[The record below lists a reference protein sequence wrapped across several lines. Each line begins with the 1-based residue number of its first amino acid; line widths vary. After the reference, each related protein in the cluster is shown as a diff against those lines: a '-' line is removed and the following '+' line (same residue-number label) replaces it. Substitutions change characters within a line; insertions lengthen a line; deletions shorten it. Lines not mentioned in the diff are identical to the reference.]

1 MSTGSQQYVFSRG
14 EDPLRADKLNGAIA
28 ERVLVNGDTMLG
40 SLFAWRDPQLP
51 LEVATKRWV
60 DQTAANIRAAA
71 VSIVPL
77 QQITPDDSTTTFDL
91 ISAITGTAATPASA
105 NDIQVYING
114 LYQKPVT
121 DYGVNPNKIVFTVAP
136 TADSIVTMFWWSL
149 SGGAGTGFLPL
160 TGGTISGSL
169 AVTGPFNVYD
179 TTNLVNLTQSGYTTI
194 NGANSG
200 GAALL
205 VQGGDLSVGNN
216 HAITTGGTM
225 LCGHLAAGR
234 AGVSP
239 GGFIGSWDVT
249 RQGADT
255 YTGFYTDNGGNI
267 VFCSAD
273 AGQGSVSGSRATLS
287 PSGLL
292 TVASTLSAQDVISRT
307 SILANTT
314 MHVKGQADFDARVNV
329 HAALFVDTTG
339 VFGGDVATAGGFS
352 ATAILINRGPAQ
364 FNMQDGSVFTINGA
378 STTSGNASISGALT
392 VTQGCTLNGLLTLNF
407 NLYAPWLPVA
417 ADNAAAIA
425 AGLSNGYIYVN
436 ASTNALTRV
445 V

>member
-28 ERVLVNGDTMLG
+28 ERVLVSGDTMLG

-91 ISAITGTAATPASA
+91 ISIISGNAATPASA

-121 DYGVNPNKIVFTVAP
+121 DYGVTANKIVFTVAP

-149 SGGAGTGFLPL
+149 SGGTGTGFLPL

-169 AVTGPFNVYD
+169 AVTGPFTVYD

-194 NGANSG
+194 NGANSSG
-200 GAALL
+200 TALL
-205 VQGGDLSVGNN
+205 VLGGDLSVGNS
-216 HAITTGGTM
+216 HAITTGGIM

-234 AGVSP
+234 TGVSP
-239 GGFIGSWDVT
+239 GGFIGSWDIT
-249 RQGADT
+249 RQDANS
-255 YTGFYTDNGGNI
+255 YTGFYTDSSGNI
-267 VFCSAD
+267 VFCSGD
-273 AGQGSVSGSRATLS
+273 PGLGSVSGSRATLT
-287 PSGLL
+287 PSGGLTLVGAL
-292 TVASTLSAQDVISRT
+292 TV
-307 SILANTT
+307 N
-314 MHVKGQADFDARVNV
+314 G
-329 HAALFVDTTG
+329 TG
-339 VFGGDVATAGGFS
+339 VFGGDVATAGGFA

-364 FNMQDGSVFTINGA
+364 FNMEDGTPFTINGA
-378 STTSGNASISGALT
+378 SATSGNASISGT
-392 VTQGCTLNGLLTLNF
+392 LTLNY
-407 NLYAPWLPVA
+407 NMYAPGLPVA
-417 ADNAAAIA
+417 ANNAAAIA
-425 AGLSNGYIYVN
+425 AGLSSGYIYVN
-436 ASTNALTRV
+436 SSTNALTRV